1 MRRGRL
7 LVAVA
12 ALSGAIFAA
21 LVASDLRAWDDAVA
35 AGDRSVAA
43 HPAGARWSPATVLP
57 QALSRDLLGLSDDL
71 AYRHAVQDF
80 VAVQRAGCGVDNC
93 YSESLART
101 SLELRLANLARR
113 ADSTRGSAL
122 YNLLGILAF
131 ADSQQ
136 HGASRPAPV
145 ERSLA
150 DFQAAVQLDPAND
163 DAKFNLEWLLRRLA
177 ARGVRPG
184 GTSGQSGPARGHK
197 GAAGGVP
204 GRGF

>member
-7 LVAVA
+7 LLAVA
-12 ALSGAIFAA
+12 ALAVAAFAA
-21 LVASDLRAWDDAVA
+21 VLASDLRAWSEAVA
-35 AGDRSVAA
+35 AGDRTFAV
-43 HPAGARWSPATVLP
+43 HPAQARWNPATALP
-57 QALSRDLLGLSDDL
+57 AGLSRDLLGISDDL
-71 AYRHAVQDF
+71 AYRHAVQAF

-101 SLELRLANLARR
+101 SLELRLANLARS
-113 ADSTRGSAL
+113 ADRVRSSTL

-136 HGASRPAPV
+136 RGASRPAPV
-145 ERSLA
+145 ERSVA
-150 DFQAAVQLDPAND
+150 DFQAAVQLDPTNE